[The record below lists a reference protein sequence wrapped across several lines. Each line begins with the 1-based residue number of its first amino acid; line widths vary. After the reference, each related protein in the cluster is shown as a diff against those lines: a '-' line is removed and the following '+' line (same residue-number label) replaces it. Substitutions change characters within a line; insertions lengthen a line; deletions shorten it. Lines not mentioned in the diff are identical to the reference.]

1 MPIRG
6 LPGGDFEGCVS
17 EMRGKV
23 NNPEAFCA
31 WKTHQL
37 SGKWPA
43 EEAIK
48 RCTTEAEAEFKRR
61 QYNGVEYSAT
71 DKRPSSRDDKKYM
84 RVVRFGGEE
93 KVVHW
98 GEPGKQMERDNPPRR
113 KAFEDR
119 HGCAKKM
126 DPFSP
131 GFQACYDW
139 QPGAESVTVEEAALS
154 ETFPASL
161 SVREGK
167 TSNTV
172 LLDGILI
179 VEGVSGNGN
188 DYTLEALRSAPAI
201 FADKPIRINHPSR
214 SDDRDRPEGD
224 LYTQVGRLPSEDG
237 FTVVQRQ
244 DGLHEVRFSG
254 AVLSASPPDVWI
266 ADRIRAGIIGDMS
279 INGGGEGVRE
289 AGGKFTVS
297 KFTAATSHDLVTVA
311 AAGGKAVALH
321 ESGKGETMSKRQK
334 RAIKAMVDR
343 VMESTKLPSEFRAL
357 VESEAIRLIEQA
369 DEDEEETKTAREM
382 DEDEDKKIAQEID
395 DEEDK
400 TRLIISQEQN
410 DEEME
415 GEESA
420 PGFLANLPSN
430 VQDKW
435 IKTFNACMGTSGSS
449 ETACVHQAWYSVVR
463 SRAGTHEQED
473 GDSLDGK
480 DDKMQEALNHY
491 AKTLKAAL
499 AKMPRVGQVQGMGAG
514 NRPVRESEPESDYE
528 ERLVEAFSRIPGFTP
543 DMAAT
548 AAKGR

>member
-161 SVREGK
+161 SIREGK

-188 DYTLEALRSAPAI
+188 DYTLEALRSAPVV
-201 FADKPIRINHPSR
+201 FANKPIRINHPSR

-224 LYTQVGRLPSEDG
+224 LYTQVGRLPGEDG
-237 FTVVQRQ
+237 FSVVQRP

-254 AVLSASPPDVWI
+254 AVLSASPPDIWI

-321 ESGKGETMSKRQK
+321 ESGKGETMSKK
-334 RAIKAMVDR
+334 NKAIEEMVER
-343 VMESTKLPSEFRAL
+343 VLESTKLAPEFKPL
-357 VESEAIRLIEQA
+357 LEAEAVKLLEQEMA
-369 DEDEEETKTAREM
+369 DEDEEEQKATEQEKPEEM
-382 DEDEDKKIAQEID
+382 KEEALEFLSELPEPLRNQWGDAYTQCIGQEGASELVCANAAWEVVVKSLLPVEEADDED
-395 DEEDK
+395 
-400 TRLIISQEQN
+400 
-410 DEEME
+410 
-415 GEESA
+415 
-420 PGFLANLPSN
+420 
-430 VQDKW
+430 
-435 IKTFNACMGTSGSS
+435 
-449 ETACVHQAWYSVVR
+449 
-463 SRAGTHEQED
+463 
-473 GDSLDGK
+473 K

-543 DMAAT
+543 EMAAT